1 MKNCLM
7 TGWSRPIVWR
17 IWTMRSGVAP
27 SPAMMMAGS
36 PGLKRNIAKTTTAT
50 ITRTGMVAR
59 SRRET
64 NASMYFPLNYLPI
77 KGLS

>member
-1 MKNCLM
+1 
-7 TGWSRPIVWR
+7 
-17 IWTMRSGVAP
+17 
-27 SPAMMMAGS
+27 MMMAGS

-64 NASMYFPLNYLPI
+64 NASM
-77 KGLS
+77 